1 MNFARLNGVVLHYAD
16 TGEADLPVIAFS
28 NSLGTDFRIW
38 DDVVAGLKGRFRC
51 IRSDKRGHGLSEAPA
66 APYVMADHVGDLAAV
81 LDHLGVGSAIIC
93 GLSVGGMIAQGL
105 AASRPDLVRGL
116 VLCDTGHIIGDD
128 TLWNGRIATVE
139 TKGLSAMTDGVMER
153 WFSAAYR
160 VPENAAYQGY
170 RNMFERTPV
179 AGYSGTSAAIRDT
192 DFTRSTSALTVPA
205 LCIVGDEDKATT
217 PELVQSLANLIDGA
231 RFAVIG
237 GAGHLPCIE
246 RPDEQLALMDAFFR
260 ENGLG

>member
-66 APYVMADHVGDLAAV
+66 APYVMADHVGDLAAL
-81 LDHLGVGSAIIC
+81 LDHLGIGSAVIC

-105 AASRPDLVRGL
+105 AATRPDLVRGL
-116 VLCDTGHIIGDD
+116 VLCDTGHVIGDD
-128 TLWNGRIATVE
+128 ALWNGRIETVE
-139 TKGLSAMTDGVMER
+139 TKGLSVMTDGVMER
-153 WFSAAYR
+153 WFSAAFR
-160 VPENAAYQGY
+160 VTENADYQGY

-179 AGYSGTSAAIRDT
+179 AGYSGTSSAIRDT
-192 DFTRSTSALTVPA
+192 DFTQSTAALTVPT
-205 LCIVGDEDKATT
+205 LCLVGDEDKATT
-217 PELVQSLANLIDGA
+217 PELVQSLAGLIKGA
-231 RFAVIG
+231 QFAVIK

-246 RPDEQLALMDAFFR
+246 RPDEQLALMDTFFR
-260 ENGLG
+260 ENDLG